1 MTSLGACVRDG
12 CEGLGEQRCC
22 PPHLLG
28 SSCPGPPLLRGGG
41 QHRLAAVSLPMGKD
55 LGTGGVSQLSP
66 SSTAPCAPPEEGG
79 GAIIPHLFN
88 DEGTLLGPRT
98 QACRLR
104 RDRAAPPGRG
114 PAPWKQFRGD
124 SGGHGGA
131 VAGPSRGLRGESPQ
145 PGDGGRA
152 CGAAAGSGGGGR
164 RPCRTRGPLS
174 RGGFGTAVPPARLL
188 QGGERRRE
196 PWWRGEA
203 RVAPGRPRGQG
214 DGGGGAAGEAA
225 GPGRAPQTGRV
236 GAPGSP
242 PPPSAGT
249 LRRAGGGAGPALP
262 SRRTASPSLSSP
274 PSSSWQR
281 PTSMPESPV
290 RRRCR

>member
-1 MTSLGACVRDG
+1 MGARGRVSSAAAPTPPGFQLSWSSPAAGRGAASPRRCVPAHGERFGDG
-12 CEGLGEQRCC
+12 
-22 PPHLLG
+22 
-28 SSCPGPPLLRGGG
+28 
-41 QHRLAAVSLPMGKD
+41 
-55 LGTGGVSQLSP
+55 GGVSQLSP
-66 SSTAPCAPPEEGG
+66 SSTAPCAPPRPPEEGG

-98 QACRLR
+98 QTCRLR
-104 RDRAAPPGRG
+104 RDGAAPPGRG

-131 VAGPSRGLRGESPQ
+131 AAGPSRGLRGESPQ

-188 QGGERRRE
+188 QGGERRIE
-196 PWWRGEA
+196 PWRRGEA
-203 RVAPGRPRGQG
+203 RAAPGRPRGQG